1 MKPSLFIMQQDS
13 LHHVS
18 VSVSLPEEEVTPEA
32 LLTEGEEVVSV
43 QTVAVRRE
51 MPDTVRCAP
60 SELRPL
66 PGDLPLEG
74 VPTPLKDDYWA
85 FGLLRVERSEVLV
98 KLDSLY
104 GTHTECGT
112 LNTTGMAG
120 DPVPYRFRTDNF
132 VTICLLVSF
141 FLVVWVIS
149 RSRHY
154 LRLRVKDFFHRRVR
168 DNLFAERAE
177 TELRGQIFLIFQTC
191 FVLAV
196 LFFDVTRKMQV
207 EVFNQVSPYMILG
220 MDTAVCLVYFTTKIG
235 LYSFVNSVFFD
246 TARCRRFTEAY
257 LLCIL
262 ALGVA
267 LFPPALLMVYFDLN
281 FQTLMWVVICLI
293 AVDKLLLLYKIW
305 SIFFS
310 TPIGWVHL
318 FMYFCTLEIAPLLV
332 LYRAMLYANN
342 FLLTIN

>member
-1 MKPSLFIMQQDS
+1 MAIKIDVATLNLIKAFQQVDD
-13 LHHVS
+13 
-18 VSVSLPEEEVTPEA
+18 
-32 LLTEGEEVVSV
+32 GG
-43 QTVAVRRE
+43 
-51 MPDTVRCAP
+51 
-60 SELRPL
+60 L
-66 PGDLPLEG
+66 PGPG
-74 VPTPLKDDYWA
+74 WP
-85 FGLLRVERSEVLV
+85 
-98 KLDSLY
+98 
-104 GTHTECGT
+104 
-112 LNTTGMAG
+112 
-120 DPVPYRFRTDNF
+120 DNRHHMPSR
-132 VTICLLVSF
+132 CL
-141 FLVVWVIS
+141 
-149 RSRHY
+149 
-154 LRLRVKDFFHRRVR
+154 
-168 DNLFAERAE
+168 
-177 TELRGQIFLIFQTC
+177 
-191 FVLAV
+191 
-196 LFFDVTRKMQV
+196 QV